1 MVYLLLFILFF
12 CSCIGYAQ
20 DSAYTSPVKI
30 PLFLSGSFA
39 ELRSNHFHSGMDI
52 KTGGVTGLPVYAVA
66 DGHISRIVVSPTGF
80 GLALY
85 VDHPQGTTSVYG
97 HLDNFREDIGR
108 YIKSLQ
114 YNRKSFSL
122 DVPIPDDLF
131 PLKKGELIAKSGN
144 SGSSGGPHLHFEL
157 RDTQTEEP
165 VNPLHYSFPVVDK
178 TPPRLYSVMIV
189 PLHEYAHVNYQ
200 PEKIALPV
208 VENNGKYVL
217 KNDSLIPVYG
227 MTGFAI
233 STNDF
238 FDGSNNRCGVY
249 SIRMF
254 WDGELYYSFRMDRF
268 SFDESR
274 YINSHIDF
282 EEYMQSQSR
291 FHKAWID
298 PGNRLGIYDYVRN
311 NGIVRVT
318 DGNIHHVR
326 FVIADLAGNTSTLD
340 FQVVSKVSQVERKI
354 KPYNKL
360 LKYNAPGSFIAENIR
375 IDFPENCFYSDVP
388 FVWRFLPSSE
398 KFLSDVHV
406 VHKNT
411 VPLHHSARLSIQTA
425 NVEKRLHDKV
435 LLVRVDTLTGK
446 ITGMGGSYANGWVT
460 GQIRSFGNYSVAVDS
475 IPPRILPLSI
485 KDKSALTESS
495 RIRFQIADDLSGIKD
510 FTGIIDGEWALF
522 EYDAKTG
529 VLVHYFD
536 SERFTFGKRHSLH
549 VTITDN
555 QGNASLYEA
564 SFWK

>member
-208 VENNGKYVL
+208 VENNGKYV
-217 KNDSLIPVYG
+217 
-227 MTGFAI
+227 
-233 STNDF
+233 
-238 FDGSNNRCGVY
+238 
-249 SIRMF
+249 
-254 WDGELYYSFRMDRF
+254 
-268 SFDESR
+268 
-274 YINSHIDF
+274 
-282 EEYMQSQSR
+282 
-291 FHKAWID
+291 
-298 PGNRLGIYDYVRN
+298 
-311 NGIVRVT
+311 
-318 DGNIHHVR
+318 
-326 FVIADLAGNTSTLD
+326 
-340 FQVVSKVSQVERKI
+340 
-354 KPYNKL
+354 
-360 LKYNAPGSFIAENIR
+360 
-375 IDFPENCFYSDVP
+375 
-388 FVWRFLPSSE
+388 
-398 KFLSDVHV
+398 
-406 VHKNT
+406 
-411 VPLHHSARLSIQTA
+411 
-425 NVEKRLHDKV
+425 
-435 LLVRVDTLTGK
+435 
-446 ITGMGGSYANGWVT
+446 
-460 GQIRSFGNYSVAVDS
+460 
-475 IPPRILPLSI
+475 
-485 KDKSALTESS
+485 
-495 RIRFQIADDLSGIKD
+495 
-510 FTGIIDGEWALF
+510 
-522 EYDAKTG
+522 
-529 VLVHYFD
+529 
-536 SERFTFGKRHSLH
+536 
-549 VTITDN
+549 
-555 QGNASLYEA
+555 
-564 SFWK
+564 